1 MRQEPHVSD
10 FLRFFVFDAES
21 FADFCNVL
29 FKFFHS
35 IRIESMMF
43 YIILDV
49 IQATLRGLYSQRMYE
64 ILMIKQKKKK
74 QGRIHG
80 RRCYETPFSAIEEKV
95 LQTYGRTDGRT

>member
-43 YIILDV
+43 YIISDI

-64 ILMIKQKKKK
+64 ILMIKQKKTRPDTRQKD
-74 QGRIHG
+74 GSMDG
-80 RRCYETPFSAIEEKV
+80 LIEV
-95 LQTYGRTDGRT
+95 LRST